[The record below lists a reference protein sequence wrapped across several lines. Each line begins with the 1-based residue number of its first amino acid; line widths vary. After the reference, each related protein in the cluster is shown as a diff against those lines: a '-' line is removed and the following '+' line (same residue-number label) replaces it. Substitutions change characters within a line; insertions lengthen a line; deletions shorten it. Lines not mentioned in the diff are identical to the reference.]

1 MKAFRQKIV
10 LLALAA
16 ILPVTLAAQDE
27 LLDEEEVPIKY
38 YTVELIVFT
47 YEENVGVGTEVF
59 PPDVLPAP
67 DADIEE
73 IVVVPS
79 VRRHPDAVGLEPVF
93 LTEEEFTMN
102 DVVERLELLDAYAPI
117 MHVGWTQAGFPLQD
131 TDPLDLTVFGE
142 PPAGLSGSF
151 TLYLARYLHLV
162 VDLTM
167 DAPVEVVEIEFDDEL
182 AYTLEDIAEPQG
194 PVHFRILEDRIVKNN
209 EVRYFDHPRFG
220 VVAKVVRVEESDD
233 EETVETL
240 LSRSIR

>member
-1 MKAFRQKIV
+1 MKAFRQKV
-10 LLALAA
+10 MLLALAA
-16 ILPVTLAAQDE
+16 ILPVTLAAQDQ

-79 VRRHPDAVGLEPVF
+79 VRRHPEAVGLEPVF
-93 LTEEEFTMN
+93 LTEEEYTMN

-117 MHVGWTQAGFPLQD
+117 MHVGWTQAGFSLQD

-167 DAPVEVVEIEFDDEL
+167 DAPVEVAEIEFDDEL

-194 PVHFRILEDRIVKNN
+194 PVHFRILEDRIVRNS
-209 EVRYFDHPRFG
+209 EIRYFDHPRFG

-233 EETVETL
+233 EDNVETL